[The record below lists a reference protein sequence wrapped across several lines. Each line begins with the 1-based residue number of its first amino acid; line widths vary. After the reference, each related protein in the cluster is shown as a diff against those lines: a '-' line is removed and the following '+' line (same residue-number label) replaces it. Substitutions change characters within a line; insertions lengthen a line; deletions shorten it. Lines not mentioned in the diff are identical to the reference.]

1 MEKAEKKQIAV
12 FLGLLAIVIVILVF
26 VDKKKDKERE
36 AAKYIDGIRAEVYGG
51 TPEENEMIRRQMV
64 NKILNGENGLN
75 FQQSQ
80 ALQKQFERDRQRQA
94 ASMGN

>member
-36 AAKYIDGIRAEVYGG
+36 ADLYIDGIRAEVSGG